1 MFTIVP
7 IVVRNNVAHSVCI
20 RGVSGMY
27 RGGAYGRWWAG
38 QAAVAKRPSRDAVTT
53 GGVTEADPG
62 PGGAEHVHTVT

>member
-1 MFTIVP
+1 
-7 IVVRNNVAHSVCI
+7 
-20 RGVSGMY
+20 MY

-38 QAAVAKRPSRDAVTT
+38 QAAVAKRPLRDAVTT

>member
-1 MFTIVP
+1 
-7 IVVRNNVAHSVCI
+7 
-20 RGVSGMY
+20 MY

-62 PGGAEHVHTVT
+62 PGGYVRSPADLEGPGACPLL